1 MAMLAHLTPETRA
14 LAQHDDARRIAYLA
28 EDRWIDYPRAR
39 EALQEL
45 ERLLRSPERTR
56 MPGLLIHGESNIG
69 KSMIIQKFLRTH
81 SNGEFNVMTGLLQ
94 VDILAV
100 EMPPAPQERRLYGQ
114 LLMALNAPYRPG
126 DRLASVEQTALA
138 LLHKIGPR
146 MIVVDEVHNLLA
158 GSARE
163 QRAALNRLK
172 FLSNQLR
179 CAVVVVGTRDAGR
192 PLTWQRSWMHVSTA
206 VCEQHRS
213 WLTPVTLGEMRNVRN
228 ERGLT
233 ELAQRVFDREK
244 TPIAEIDGLI
254 DSAVWLQR
262 LMQEPQSFDPPWGA
276 VRADV
281 RQQMVNVVA
290 RMLVSENMRE
300 LVGSHGSD
308 ATHGGWSDDGGNWDM
323 QTFSMEGHLG
333 NAALLTLP
341 RQLSTRQ
348 LLCGLI
354 GNFLRYSPA
363 ERVMKSVR
371 PSQLKLM
378 IDKLPSSM
386 GAWPLPAIAWISP
399 KAAEFVRASRA
410 LRERHKISPAYF
422 RAYAAMRQE
431 FLASDSNM

>member
-1 MAMLAHLTPETRA
+1 MGSAVGLAHGLPFVPPAEPGELFGAWMLRVAEAYGITMKRLFAHLGVPPLEREHHPHWFGLHAGSLSWSRLAVALHRPESALCAMAAPRYQSDWPLELGGCA
-14 LAQHDDARRIAYLA
+14 HCLAQS
-28 EDRWIDYPRAR
+28 RAD
-39 EALQEL
+39 
-45 ERLLRSPERTR
+45 
-56 MPGLLIHGESNIG
+56 G
-69 KSMIIQKFLRTH
+69 
-81 SNGEFNVMTGLLQ
+81 
-94 VDILAV
+94 
-100 EMPPAPQERRLYGQ
+100 
-114 LLMALNAPYRPG
+114 
-126 DRLASVEQTALA
+126 
-138 LLHKIGPR
+138 
-146 MIVVDEVHNLLA
+146 
-158 GSARE
+158 
-163 QRAALNRLK
+163 RA
-172 FLSNQLR
+172 
-179 CAVVVVGTRDAGR
+179 
-192 PLTWQRSWMHVSTA
+192 LTWQQGWMHVSTV

-213 WLTPVTLGEMRNVRN
+213 WLTPVTLGELRTVRN

-422 RAYAAMRQE
+422 RAHAAMLQE